1 MLNKVTV
8 KYLFIKVTFILT
20 MDQKK
25 KKYLGASETLFKERF
40 RNHTRDFKH
49 KRSEKWSGCQY
60 MFGV

>member
-1 MLNKVTV
+1 MMLNKVTV

-20 MDQKK
+20 MDKK
-25 KKYLGASETLFKERF
+25 KIYLGASETPFKERF

-49 KRSEKWSGCQY
+49 KRYEKWSGCQY